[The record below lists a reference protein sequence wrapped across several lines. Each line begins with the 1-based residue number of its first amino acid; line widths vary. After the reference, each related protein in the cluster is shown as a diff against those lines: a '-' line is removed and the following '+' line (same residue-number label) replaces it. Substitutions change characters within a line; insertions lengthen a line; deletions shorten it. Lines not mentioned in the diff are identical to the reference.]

1 MRTVVTALVV
11 AGVVAVGAAGLAL
24 ANADDEPPPRPEE
37 EAVGT
42 SNTADPD
49 AVSDYWTEERQ
60 RAATGG

>member
-1 MRTVVTALVV
+1 MRALVTAL
-11 AGVVAVGAAGLAL
+11 GAAGLAM
-24 ANADDEPPPRPEE
+24 ANADDEPAPPRPE

-49 AVSDYWTEERQ
+49 AVSDYWTEERM